1 MLNNFASTQGGGTG
15 TVTTTTILDGTIA
28 NADVA
33 SDAAIDVS
41 KINLGNTLEMET
53 SSGDQIFEMD
63 NNASNSVNFQI
74 QNGAGNARADLALD
88 GSAIITLKN
97 QMVGIGDTSP
107 SYALDVNTTGR
118 FTTDLIVGGNLT
130 VGDGGAED
138 QKVVFN
144 GNAQDFYVGLDDSAD
159 DLVIGLGSAVG
170 TTPSISINSDRDVTI
185 SDGAIDFDVASHDG
199 TNGLKLG
206 GALVTSSATE
216 LNLLDGVSSL
226 GTGDASGPGS
236 ATDNA
241 IARFDGTGGKTLQ
254 NSSTTIDDNGDIVV
268 GGTTPTITIGD
279 GGAEDSMLAFDG
291 NALDFHISL
300 DDSADDLVIG
310 TGTTAGT
317 ATLVSINGDGTE
329 TIFAQP
335 KVTIGD
341 ATAEDTMLAF
351 DGNAL
356 DFHISLDDS
365 ADDLVIGT
373 GTTAGSNTLISIN
386 GDGSETKF
394 NQPKVTIG
402 DATAE
407 DTYIIFDGNA
417 QDFRIGLD
425 DGTDT
430 LEIGGGSAHGTAAG
444 ISMDVNGDM
453 TLGGGIACA
462 DEVIG
467 RPRFT
472 DYAETLNAIGATGG
486 GTQDIDITAGNVVSA
501 TVDTS
506 TNTFTFSNP
515 SATGKSCSFTLFL
528 TNGGSQTVNW
538 PGAVDWAGG
547 SAPSLTSSGVDVLTF
562 TTLDAG
568 TIWYGFAAGLD
579 MG

>member
-1 MLNNFASTQGGGTG
+1 MLNNFASTQQGGSG

-33 SDAAIDVS
+33 SDAAIAVS
-41 KINLGNTLEMET
+41 KIDFGNTLEIET

-63 NNASNSVNFQI
+63 NNASNSSNFQI
-74 QNGAGNARADLALD
+74 QNGAGNARTDFYLD
-88 GSAIITLKN
+88 GSAVITLKN

-138 QKVVFN
+138 QKVVFD
-144 GNAQDFYVGLDDSAD
+144 GNAQDYYVGLDDTND
-159 DLVIGLGSAVG
+159 NLVVGLGSAVG
-170 TTPSISINSDRDVTI
+170 TTPAISINSDRDVTI
-185 SDGAIDFDVASHDG
+185 SDGAIDFDVASHD
-199 TNGLKLG
+199 TSNGLKLG
-206 GALVTSSATE
+206 GTLVTATAAELNIMDGVTATAAEINLIDGGTSRGTTAVASGDGILINDAGTMAMTNVDTVSTYFASHSVGGGNIVTTGALNAGSITSGFGTIDTGSSAITTTG
-216 LNLLDGVSSL
+216 LISGGSLDI
-226 GTGDASGPGS
+226 
-236 ATDNA
+236 DNVL
-241 IARFDGTGGKTLQ
+241 ING
-254 NSSTTIDDNGDIVV
+254 TTIGHTDDTDLITVADSVLTVDGDVV
-268 GGTTPTITIGD
+268 ITGTTPKITVGD
-279 GGAEDSMLAFDG
+279 GGTEDTLIVFDG
-291 NALDFHISL
+291 NA
-300 DDSADDLVIG
+300 A
-310 TGTTAGT
+310 
-317 ATLVSINGDGTE
+317 
-329 TIFAQP
+329 
-335 KVTIGD
+335 
-341 ATAEDTMLAF
+341 
-351 DGNAL
+351 
-356 DFHISLDDS
+356 
-365 ADDLVIGT
+365 
-373 GTTAGSNTLISIN
+373 
-386 GDGSETKF
+386 
-394 NQPKVTIG
+394 
-402 DATAE
+402 
-407 DTYIIFDGNA
+407 
-417 QDFRIGLD
+417 DFRIGLD

-430 LEIGGGSAHGTAAG
+430 LEIGGGAAHGSAAG

-472 DYAETLNAIGATGG
+472 DYAETLNALGDTGG
-486 GTQDIDITAGNVVSA
+486 GTDAIDLTAGNVVSA
-501 TVDTS
+501 TVS
-506 TNTFTFSNP
+506 TGAQTFTFTNP
-515 SATGKSCSFTLFL
+515 PADGVSGSFTLFL

>member
-1 MLNNFASTQGGGTG
+1 MLNNFASTQQGGSG

-63 NNASNSVNFQI
+63 NNASNSSNFQI
-74 QNGAGNARADLALD
+74 NNGAGNARADFYLD
-88 GSAIITLKN
+88 GSAILTLKN

-107 SYALDVNTTGR
+107 SYALDVNSTGR

-138 QKVVFN
+138 QKVVF
-144 GNAQDFYVGLDDSAD
+144 
-159 DLVIGLGSAVG
+159 
-170 TTPSISINSDRDVTI
+170 
-185 SDGAIDFDVASHDG
+185 
-199 TNGLKLG
+199 
-206 GALVTSSATE
+206 
-216 LNLLDGVSSL
+216 
-226 GTGDASGPGS
+226 
-236 ATDNA
+236 
-241 IARFDGTGGKTLQ
+241 
-254 NSSTTIDDNGDIVV
+254 
-268 GGTTPTITIGD
+268 
-279 GGAEDSMLAFDG
+279 DG
-291 NALDFHISL
+291 NALDFHVAL

-310 TGTTAGT
+310 TGSTAGSN
-317 ATLVSINGDGTE
+317 TLVSINGDGTG

-373 GTTAGSNTLISIN
+373 GTTAGSNTLVSINGDATGIELKVPTVTVGDGTAEDTQVKFDGNALDFHVGLDDSADDLVIGTGSTLGTNTIVSINGDATGIELKVPTVTVGDGTAEDTMVAFDGNALDFHISLDDSADDLVIGTGTTAGSNTLISVN

-394 NQPKVTIG
+394 NQPKITIG

-472 DYAETLNAIGATGG
+472 DYAETLNALGDTGG
-486 GTQDIDITAGNVVSA
+486 GTDAIDITAGNVVSA
-501 TVDTS
+501 TVS
-506 TNTFTFSNP
+506 TGTQTFTFTNP
-515 SATGKSCSFTLFL
+515 SATGKSCSFTLIL

-538 PGAVDWAGG
+538 PAAVDWAGG
-547 SAPSLTSSGVDVLTF
+547 SAPSLTSSGIDILTF
-562 TTLDAG
+562 TTIDAG
-568 TIWYGFAAGLD
+568 TIWYGFAAGAD